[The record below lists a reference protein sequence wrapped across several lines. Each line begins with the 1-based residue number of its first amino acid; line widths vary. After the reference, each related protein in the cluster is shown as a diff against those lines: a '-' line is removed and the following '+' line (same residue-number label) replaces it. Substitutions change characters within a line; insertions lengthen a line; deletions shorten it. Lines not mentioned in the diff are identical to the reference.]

1 MPSSTPNST
10 RGSAPGSAVTPTPRQ
25 AFLRGARTGAPFILV
40 IAPFGL
46 LFGVVGTEAGL
57 NLAEVMG
64 FTVLVIAGAAQF
76 TAVQLMADNA
86 PTLIVLATALAVNL
100 RMAMYS
106 ASLVPYLGA
115 APVWQRALAAY
126 GLVDQSYAASI
137 LEYERDPA
145 LSVPARMAFFA
156 GCFLVIAPFW
166 YGATLA
172 GALVGTAI
180 PPAFALDFAIPV
192 TFLAMIAPALRTLPH
207 VVAAGVSVTAALL
220 LAGLPYGSGLLVAA
234 GLAMAAGAGSE
245 TLLARRA

>member
-1 MPSSTPNST
+1 MP
-10 RGSAPGSAVTPTPRQ
+10 RR
-25 AFLRGARTGAPFILV
+25 AFLRGAAAGAPFILV

-46 LFGVVGTEAGL
+46 LFGVIGTEAGL
-57 NLAEVMG
+57 TLAEVMG
-64 FTVLVIAGAAQF
+64 FTILVIAGAAQF

-115 APVWQRALAAY
+115 APLWQRAFAAY

-137 LEYERDPA
+137 LEYERAPD
-145 LSVPARMAFFA
+145 LSVPARMAFFV
-156 GCFLVIAPFW
+156 GCFLTVAPFW

-180 PPAFALDFAIPV
+180 PPAFALDFAIPI
-192 TFLAMIAPALRTLPH
+192 TFLAMIAPALRTLAH
-207 VVAAGVSVTAALL
+207 VAAAVVSITAALL
-220 LAGLPYGSGLLVAA
+220 LAAMPYGTGLLVAA
-234 GLAMAAGAGSE
+234 VLAMATGAGVE
-245 TLLARRA
+245 TLMARRS

>member
-1 MPSSTPNST
+1 MPSSTPDFPT
-10 RGSAPGSAVTPTPRQ
+10 TATPRR
-25 AFLRGARTGAPFILV
+25 AFLRGVRAGAPFILV

-86 PTLIVLATALAVNL
+86 PTVIVLATALAVNL

-106 ASLVPYLGA
+106 ASLVPHLGA
-115 APVWQRALAAY
+115 APLWQRAFAAY
-126 GLVDQSYAASI
+126 GLVDQTYAASI
-137 LEYERDPA
+137 LEYDRDPS
-145 LSVPARMAFFA
+145 LSVPARMAYFA
-156 GCFLVIAPFW
+156 GCFLIVSPFW

-180 PPAFALDFAIPV
+180 PPAFALDFAIPI
-192 TFLAMIAPALRTLPH
+192 TFLAMIAPALRTLAH
-207 VVAAGVSVTAALL
+207 VAAAVVSISATLL
-220 LAGLPYGSGLLVAA
+220 LAGMPYGTGLLVAA
-234 GLAMAAGAGSE
+234 VLAMATGAGVESMM
-245 TLLARRA
+245 ARRT